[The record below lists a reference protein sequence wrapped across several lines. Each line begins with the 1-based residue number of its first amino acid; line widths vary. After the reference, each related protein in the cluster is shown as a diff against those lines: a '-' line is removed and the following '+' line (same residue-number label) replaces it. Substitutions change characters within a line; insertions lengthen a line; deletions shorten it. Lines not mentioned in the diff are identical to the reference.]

1 MPDERGKLMK
11 VNEMKEKIISGAFDE
26 NLKAVY
32 VTDSAVEAQ
41 KSRYA
46 DILNVFGELFGYDR
60 EVSIMSAPGRTE
72 VCGNH
77 TDHNNGKVLAASINL
92 DAIAVVSKND
102 DNIIRV
108 KSQGHRM
115 NVVDLQ
121 DLTANPENY
130 GDSTS
135 LVQGVA
141 AGLKD
146 LGFAVQGFDAVTT
159 SEVMGGSGLSSS
171 AAFEVLLGTIISY
184 MFNDGKISA
193 VDIAKIAQYSENVFF
208 GKPCGLL
215 DQMAS
220 SVGTFVTIDFKSTS
234 DPVIRKVDFD
244 FSKSGHSLCIVDTG
258 GNHSDLTDDYAAV
271 REEMGAVAKAMGKTV
286 LREISY
292 EDFLKALPALKD
304 KVNDRALLRAIHF
317 YNENIRVEK
326 AVAALENNDF
336 DTFKE
341 VIIESGR
348 SSFMLNQNVYTPKN
362 PTEQKLSLALAVSED
377 ILKGKGAWRVHG
389 GGFAGTIQAFVPD
402 SLLEKYKNAMESIFG
417 QGSCYVLIIRPVG
430 GTKVI

>member
-1 MPDERGKLMK
+1 MK
-11 VNEMKEKIISGAFDE
+11 VKEMISAIEAGKFDE
-26 NLKAVY
+26 NLKRVY
-32 VTDSAVEAQ
+32 VLDSAVKEQ
-41 KSRYA
+41 RDRYVEL
-46 DILNVFGELFGYDR
+46 LNTFGELFGWERD
-60 EVSIMSAPGRTE
+60 VNVVSAPGRTE

-115 NVVDLQ
+115 NLVDLD
-121 DLTANPENY
+121 DLTPSEEKF
-130 GDSTS
+130 GDSTA

-141 AGLKD
+141 AGVKE
-146 LGFAVQGFDAVTT
+146 LGFEVKGFDACTT
-159 SEVMGGSGLSSS
+159 SDVMGGSGLSSS
-171 AAFEVLLGTIISY
+171 AAFEVLLGSILSY
-184 MFNDGKISA
+184 VYNDGKISN
-193 VDIAKIAQYSENVFF
+193 VDIAKISQMSENKFF

-220 SVGTFVTIDFKSTS
+220 SVGTFVTIDFKSVLE
-234 DPVIRKVDFD
+234 PEIKKVDFD
-244 FSKSGHSLCIVDTG
+244 FSKSGHTLCIVDTH

-271 REEMGAVAKAMGKTV
+271 RQEMESVANAMGKSV

-292 EDFLKALPALKD
+292 FDFFKAIPELTE

-317 YNENIRVEK
+317 FNENKRVDK
-326 AVAALENNDF
+326 AIECLENNDF
-336 DTFKE
+336 EGFKQ

-348 SSFMLNQNVYTPKN
+348 SSYMLNQNVYSPKN
-362 PTEQKLSLALAVSED
+362 PTEQKLSLALAISEE

-389 GGFAGTIQAFVPD
+389 GGFAGTIQAFVPND
-402 SLLEKYKNAMESIFG
+402 ILETYKTKIEAVFG
-417 QGSCYVLIIRPVG
+417 EGSCYVLIIRPVG
-430 GTKVI
+430 GTLVI

>member
-1 MPDERGKLMK
+1 MK

-159 SEVMGGSGLSSS
+159 SDVMGGSGLSSS

-292 EDFLKALPALKD
+292 EDFLKALPDLKD
-304 KVNDRALLRAIHF
+304 KVSDRALLRAIHF